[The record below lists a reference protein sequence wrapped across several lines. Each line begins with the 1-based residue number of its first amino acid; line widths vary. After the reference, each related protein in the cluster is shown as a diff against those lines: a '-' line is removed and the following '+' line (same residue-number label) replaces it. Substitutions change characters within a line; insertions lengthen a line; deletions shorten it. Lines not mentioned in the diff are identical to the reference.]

1 MGMVKRLVHGIYQ
14 SALMRLSLVFAL
26 ASLLSGCGPGHRG
39 IVVGSKNFTEQAV
52 LGEILAQQIEKKTGL
67 PVERR
72 FYLAGS
78 YICHQALLA
87 DRIDLYPEYTG
98 TALTAILKEKP
109 SGTSAEV
116 YQRVREEYKRRFN
129 VDVSEPLGFNN
140 SFALVIRGD
149 DARRLKLQ
157 TISDLAKYAPQW
169 HMGVGYEFLERP
181 DGFAGLSKAYSL
193 RFAESPRVMDLGLLY
208 RALTQKQVD
217 VVVGSATDGLI
228 QARGFVVLQDD
239 KHYFPPY
246 DAVPVVRE
254 QTLARYPALREAL
267 AELGGKITEDDMR
280 RLNYAVDGEHRDL
293 KELVAEFLRKKGL

>member
-1 MGMVKRLVHGIYQ
+1 LNWKIIIAAAVL
-14 SALMRLSLVFAL
+14 
-26 ASLLSGCGPGHRG
+26 LLSGCTPGHRG

-109 SGTSAEV
+109 SGSSAEV
-116 YQRVREEYKRRFN
+116 YQEVKEQYERRFQ
-129 VDVSEPLGFNN
+129 VAVTEPLGFNN
-140 SFALVIRGD
+140 SFALVVRGD
-149 DARRLKLQ
+149 DARRLHLK
-157 TISDLAKYAPQW
+157 TISDLARQAPQW
-169 HMGVGYEFLERP
+169 RMGVGYEFLERP
-181 DGFAGLSKAYSL
+181 DGFAGLAKNYGL
-193 RFAESPRVMDLGLLY
+193 HFAEQPRVMDLGLLY
-208 RALTQKQVD
+208 RALDTKQVD
-217 VVVGSATDGLI
+217 VIVGSSTDGLI
-228 QARGFVVLQDD
+228 QARGLVVLDDD

-254 QTLARYPALREAL
+254 QTLARYPALRQAL
-267 AELGGKITEDDMR
+267 AELGGKISAEDMR

-293 KELVAEFLRKKGL
+293 KPLVAGFLRQKNL

>member
-1 MGMVKRLVHGIYQ
+1 MNWKIIIAAAVL
-14 SALMRLSLVFAL
+14 
-26 ASLLSGCGPGHRG
+26 LLSGCTPGHRG

-109 SGTSAEV
+109 SGSSAEV
-116 YQRVREEYKRRFN
+116 YQEVKEQYERRFQ
-129 VDVSEPLGFNN
+129 VAVTEPLGFNN
-140 SFALVIRGD
+140 SFALVVRGD
-149 DARRLKLQ
+149 DARRLHLK
-157 TISDLAKYAPQW
+157 TISDLARQAPQW
-169 HMGVGYEFLERP
+169 RMGVGYEFLERP
-181 DGFAGLSKAYSL
+181 DGFAGLAKNYGL
-193 RFAESPRVMDLGLLY
+193 HFAEQPRVMDLGLLY
-208 RALTQKQVD
+208 RALDTKQVD
-217 VVVGSATDGLI
+217 VIVGSSTDGLI
-228 QARGFVVLQDD
+228 QARGLVVLDDD

-254 QTLARYPALREAL
+254 QTLARYPALRQAL
-267 AELGGKITEDDMR
+267 AELGGKISAEDMR

-293 KELVAEFLRKKGL
+293 KPLVAGFLRQKNL